1 MQNDAGTLAMLM
13 RYSAK
18 LSRLW
23 MTSGL
28 LMASTVI
35 SDAQVFPSF
44 TGNIMI
50 ETFAKGLDHPWAL
63 AFLPD
68 GRMLVTERPG
78 GMRIVGK
85 DGTLYSAFAGVPKVF
100 ASGHFSFICFT
111 TAGIRALSS
120 SLPYVAMSC
129 LAVSSSALDG

>member
-13 RYSAK
+13 RCSAK

-28 LMASTVI
+28 LMASPVI
-35 SDAQVFPSF
+35 SDAQVFPPF
-44 TGNIMI
+44 TGNIMV

-68 GRMLVTERPG
+68 GRMLVAERPG

-100 ASGHFSFICFT
+100 ASGQ
-111 TAGIRALSS
+111 G
-120 SLPYVAMSC
+120 C
-129 LAVSSSALDG
+129 LHDVALDRLYGETHTIYFFYAEAA